1 MNNENL
7 PVSVVTNKTMVY
19 LNDMKSRFATYHIEN
34 EDEFCEALMDIV
46 NQYSETEFSGQVDK
60 MQAFLYFHDVDM
72 LLNTIYNRV
81 GVQRVSLLS
90 LVYENLIVLLQAY
103 YTYEDYIADL
113 V

>member
-7 PVSVVTNKTMVY
+7 PVSIVTNKTMVY
-19 LNDMKSRFATYHIEN
+19 LNDMKSRFTPYHIEN

-46 NQYSETEFSGQVDK
+46 NQYSETEFSGKVDK

>member
-7 PVSVVTNKTMVY
+7 PVSIVTNKTVVY
-19 LNDMKSRFATYHIEN
+19 LNDMKSRFTTYHIEN
-34 EDEFCEALMDIV
+34 EDDFCEALMDIV

-60 MQAFLYFHDVDM
+60 MQAFLYFHHVDM

>member
-7 PVSVVTNKTMVY
+7 PVSVVTNKTLVY
-19 LNDMKSRFATYHIEN
+19 LEDMKSRFASYNIEN
-34 EDEFCEALMDIV
+34 EDEFCDAFMDIV
-46 NQYSETEFSGQVDK
+46 NQYSETEFTGQIDK
-60 MQAFLYFHDVDM
+60 MQSFLYFHDIDM

-81 GVQRVSLLS
+81 GVQRVSLFS

>member
-7 PVSVVTNKTMVY
+7 PVSIVTNKTMVY
-19 LNDMKSRFATYHIEN
+19 LNDMKSRFTTYHIEN

-60 MQAFLYFHDVDM
+60 MQSFLYFHDVDM

-81 GVQRVSLLS
+81 GVQRISLLS

>member
-7 PVSVVTNKTMVY
+7 PVSIVTNKTLVY
-19 LNDMKSRFATYHIEN
+19 LNDMKSRFTTYHIEN
-34 EDEFCEALMDIV
+34 EDDFCEALMDIV
-46 NQYSETEFSGQVDK
+46 NQYSETEFSDQVDK

>member
-7 PVSVVTNKTMVY
+7 PVSIVTNKTLVY
-19 LNDMKSRFATYHIEN
+19 LNDMKSRFTTYHIEN
-34 EDEFCEALMDIV
+34 EDDFCEALMDIV
-46 NQYSETEFSGQVDK
+46 NQYSETEFAGQIDK
-60 MQAFLYFHDVDM
+60 MQSFLYFHDVDM

>member
-7 PVSVVTNKTMVY
+7 PVSVVTNKTLVY
-19 LNDMKSRFATYHIEN
+19 LENMKSRFAAYHIEN

-46 NQYSETEFSGQVDK
+46 NQYSETEFAGQIDK
-60 MQAFLYFHDVDM
+60 MQSFLYFHDIDM

-81 GVQRVSLLS
+81 GVQRVSLFS

>member
-7 PVSVVTNKTMVY
+7 PVSIVTNKTLVY
-19 LNDMKSRFATYHIEN
+19 LNDMKSRFTTYHIEN

-46 NQYSETEFSGQVDK
+46 NQYSETEFAGQIDK

-81 GVQRVSLLS
+81 GIQRVSLLS